1 MSTHKQLSLFESDTF
16 IDLSSGI
23 VNVSSVPQRSP
34 FRYAG
39 GKTWLV
45 PTIRKWLAEK
55 AHKRLIEPFCGG
67 GTVALTAIDE
77 HLATSVMMIEKDE
90 DVAAVWEVILNDSE
104 WLIERIL
111 TFEMNRENVLALL
124 SHEPVTVK
132 ERAFATI
139 IKNRT
144 NHGGI
149 LAKGVGTIKRGENGK
164 GISSRWYPSTLA
176 KRIRNIVR
184 NKANIEFVHGD
195 AFDFMKPDYY
205 DVNTYYFIDPP
216 YTIAGKRLYT
226 HCDIEH
232 EALFKIVSEMP
243 CHYLMTYDKCDYV
256 ISLAEK
262 YNFHWKVIPM
272 QTTKHVKKEEI
283 IISDSF
289 DWFE

>member
-1 MSTHKQLSLFESDTF
+1 
-16 IDLSSGI
+16 
-23 VNVSSVPQRSP
+23 
-34 FRYAG
+34 
-39 GKTWLV
+39 
-45 PTIRKWLAEK
+45 
-55 AHKRLIEPFCGG
+55 
-67 GTVALTAIDE
+67 
-77 HLATSVMMIEKDE
+77 
-90 DVAAVWEVILNDSE
+90 
-104 WLIERIL
+104 
-111 TFEMNRENVLALL
+111 MNRDNVLALL
-124 SHEPVTVK
+124 SNEPVTVK
-132 ERAFATI
+132 DRAFATI

-184 NKANIEFVHGD
+184 NKANIEFIHGD
-195 AFDFMKPDYY
+195 AFDFMNPDYY
-205 DVNTYYFIDPP
+205 DINTYYFIDPP

-232 EALFKIVSEMP
+232 EALFKNVSEMP

-262 YNFHWKVIPM
+262 YKLHWRVIPM

-283 IISDSF
+283 IISDNF